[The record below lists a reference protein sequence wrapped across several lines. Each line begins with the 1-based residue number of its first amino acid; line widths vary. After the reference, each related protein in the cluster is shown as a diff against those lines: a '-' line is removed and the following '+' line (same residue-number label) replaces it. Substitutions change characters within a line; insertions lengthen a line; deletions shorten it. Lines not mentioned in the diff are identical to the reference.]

1 VKPVTP
7 RQVYAAIAGILDGP
21 RLRQQ
26 AITRR
31 FVERFRVLQSE
42 PIQDQGW
49 RAWIDRYSEVTQWD
63 LDLIAAN
70 ETGLYES
77 LQGLYPDLRR
87 DFALYM
93 KQAYPAWLKN
103 LEGDRPPLSI
113 DIVPEFLVPILKTD
127 KQALF
132 IVIDCLR
139 LDQWRAL
146 EPIISPLFD
155 IETTHYFSILPTA
168 TPYSRNALFS
178 GLFPGEIAARFP
190 DWWGEREDETLN
202 AHERELL
209 EAQLAELKLK
219 VPVRYEKVSTAAE
232 GDDIERRLSRVI
244 APEGISAFVFNF
256 VDLLTH
262 GRSESAILFEVA
274 RDELALR
281 ELTYQWFRR
290 SALFSVLQEAA
301 RRNVKVLVT
310 SDHGSIHCRTPAT
323 VFAKRDATQNLRYKF
338 GEDLRAEN
346 PEYALQF
353 TNEDSLKLPR
363 RGLGANSLAG
373 DWRLVLRLSDEA
385 ARVLEPVSRLVPA
398 WRRHAGGVHSAGVAA
413 DAAAV
418 AVYARL
424 LQFLRPHWWRL
435 AGNVLCSIIA
445 AALDGLSFTLLI
457 PFLNKLDGKATAIP
471 DIGFVSRLLNS
482 LIGRFLDNRS
492 NLDALGAVI
501 IAIGVVIVVK
511 NVFVWIAGQLG
522 ASLQEYVT
530 RDLRDAVFRHM
541 SRLPLGYFHR
551 TKVGQIIAKIVSDT
565 DQTKVLVTEL
575 VTRTIQN
582 AAQIITYIV
591 ILLGMS
597 VKLTLLSLVVAPLL
611 TLALQPL
618 LRRLRHGYRRSRSD
632 YGEATSVLQEVVTGI
647 RPGEVVRRRRVRRS
661 PLRRREP
668 PILGRHGQDQPC
680 RRAVAAADRDHRDVD
695 RDADPLDRR
704 ARGAERCRTHRRR
717 GAHRLHDDGH
727 AVVAAAQAAIS
738 DTNDRTAGVRRRRAA
753 LRGSRPAERVGE

>member
-1 VKPVTP
+1 MAQPAKSVLWVDDEAELLEPHRIFLRDKGFDVEMATNADDAVEMVRRRPFNIVLLDEQMPGKRGLDALRELREADPHVLVVMVTKSEEDSTMTEAIGAALEGYLVKPVTP

-42 PIQDQGW
+42 PIHDQGW

-363 RGLGANSLAG
+363 RGLGANSLLATG
-373 DWRLVLRLSDEA
+373 DSFFVYPTKLREYSSRYRGSFLHGGVTPEECI
-385 ARVLEPVSRLVPA
+385 LPVS
-398 WRRHAGGVHSAGVAA
+398 
-413 DAAAV
+413 
-418 AVYARL
+418 
-424 LQFLRPHWWRL
+424 
-435 AGNVLCSIIA
+435 
-445 AALDGLSFTLLI
+445 
-457 PFLNKLDGKATAIP
+457 
-471 DIGFVSRLLNS
+471 
-482 LIGRFLDNRS
+482 
-492 NLDALGAVI
+492 
-501 IAIGVVIVVK
+501 
-511 NVFVWIAGQLG
+511 
-522 ASLQEYVT
+522 
-530 RDLRDAVFRHM
+530 
-541 SRLPLGYFHR
+541 
-551 TKVGQIIAKIVSDT
+551 
-565 DQTKVLVTEL
+565 
-575 VTRTIQN
+575 
-582 AAQIITYIV
+582 
-591 ILLGMS
+591 
-597 VKLTLLSLVVAPLL
+597 LL
-611 TLALQPL
+611 TP
-618 LRRLRHGYRRSRSD
+618 RR
-632 YGEATSVLQEVVTGI
+632 
-647 RPGEVVRRRRVRRS
+647 
-661 PLRRREP
+661 
-668 PILGRHGQDQPC
+668 
-680 RRAVAAADRDHRDVD
+680 
-695 RDADPLDRR
+695 
-704 ARGAERCRTHRRR
+704 
-717 GAHRLHDDGH
+717 
-727 AVVAAAQAAIS
+727 
-738 DTNDRTAGVRRRRAA
+738 
-753 LRGSRPAERVGE
+753 